1 MFMATTMCHN
11 LAMFLTIKYW
21 CVSSSRIHDTDLK
34 YYANG
39 EDAYEMRK
47 ELSLKPASSKGGKKA
62 AEVKS
67 VEAVPVAAESGGS
80 SAGEAPATASTAAGE
95 PVAPV
100 EDSSSKVAVVAKE
113 AAVDMTPAGPNGE
126 RLDGEH
132 HV

>member
-1 MFMATTMCHN
+1 MIYGVVPPF
-11 LAMFLTIKYW
+11 
-21 CVSSSRIHDTDLK
+21 RIHDTDLK

-47 ELSLKPASSKGGKKA
+47 ELSLRPASSKGGKKA

-67 VEAVPVAAESGGS
+67 VEAVPVVAETSGS
-80 SAGEAPATASTAAGE
+80 SAGDAPATASAAAGE
-95 PVAPV
+95 PAAAAPV
-100 EDSSSKVAVVAKE
+100 EDSSSKAAVVAKE